1 MKNVVGAVL
10 YKNNQFILA
19 KRDYNSKS
27 YPGLF
32 EFPGGKVEKG
42 ETKKKA
48 LIRELIEELDIIVK
62 EKDVIDFKNNTEIHY
77 VKNLDMDIFL
87 TLFLV
92 TDWNGEMKIKKGI
105 HSDLVY
111 LNQNQLL
118 NFEGFIPGDSKF
130 VKPILKSLNGIN

>member
-1 MKNVVGAVL
+1 MKHVVGAVL
-10 YKNNQFILA
+10 FKNDTFILA
-19 KRDYNSKS
+19 KRDYDSKS

-42 ETKKKA
+42 ETQKEA
-48 LIRELIEELDIIVK
+48 LIRELKEELDIIVK

-77 VKNLDMDIFL
+77 VKDLDLEIFL

-92 TDWNGEMKIKKGI
+92 LEWDGEMKIKKGI

-111 LNQNQLL
+111 LDQKQLL

-130 VKPILKSLNGIN
+130 VKPILKGLNRIN